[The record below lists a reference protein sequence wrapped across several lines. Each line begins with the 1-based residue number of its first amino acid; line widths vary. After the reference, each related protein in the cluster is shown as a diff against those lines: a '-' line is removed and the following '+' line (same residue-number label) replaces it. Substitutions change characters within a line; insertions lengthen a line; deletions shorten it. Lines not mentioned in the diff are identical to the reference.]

1 MGERECEGEGRRWVR
16 GSGAVRSGVGEREC
30 EGEGRRWEKGER
42 RKGGYGNYSG
52 RYIYLPYFIRLSP
65 QARTSPP

>member
-1 MGERECEGEGRRWVR
+1 MNVRMCVRLRRSERVR
-16 GSGAVRSGVGEREC
+16 MGVGEREC